1 MLGFKMSL
9 RAALNMQF
17 DMPALEVGKNCA
29 LIYDKNKESSLKMSV
44 PFVDVGARSMKE

>member
-1 MLGFKMSL
+1 MSL
-9 RAALNMQF
+9 RAALNMQLGRQF

-44 PFVDVGARSMKE
+44 PFVDVGARSLKE